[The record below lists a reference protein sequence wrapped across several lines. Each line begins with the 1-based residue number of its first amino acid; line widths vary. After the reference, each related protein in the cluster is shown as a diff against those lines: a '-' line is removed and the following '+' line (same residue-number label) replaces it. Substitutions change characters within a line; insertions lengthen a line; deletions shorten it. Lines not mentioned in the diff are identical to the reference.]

1 MARVKIDYG
10 IDLGTTNSAI
20 SRMDN
25 GKIVIF
31 KSDRY
36 QKDTTPSCVKCAKKQ
51 IIVGDVAFNSYNQE
65 VLKAFQKKTDAT
77 HSIFI
82 EFKRTMGTD
91 KTYVSDHTDS
101 VYSSEQLSAEVLK
114 QLKSYVRDENI
125 NAAVITVPNQFR
137 QNQVDATQ
145 RAAEMAGFQY
155 CELLQ
160 EPIAAS
166 MAYGIEAKEMHGH
179 WLVFDFGGGT
189 FDAALMKVDEGIMK
203 VVDTAGN
210 NHLGGKDLDLAIVDN
225 ILLPYIKENY
235 SIDEILA
242 DEKINLLLRAAL
254 KVFAEG
260 INISLSSNPK
270 NELFTDEPIGED
282 DDGEEIELDLTITLD
297 DYEQAVGPIFQ
308 KAINIALELLSTNN
322 LKGKDL
328 SSVLLVGGP
337 TFSQTLRR
345 MLQEQLKTKIDTSI
359 DPMTSVAIGAALFA
373 STKNIPIDLQKRDVS
388 KVQLTLK
395 YPETTVETDE
405 NLGIRIERSQTTKN
419 IPDVLWIEIT
429 RADQGWSSGKVRV
442 EGADIISILLVAGK
456 SNGFDVVV
464 YDEQGNICP
473 CEPANFT
480 IIQGLKAATPTLPKS
495 ICIDTILMEESGKQR
510 LVELKGLEK
519 NKTLPAKGKGSF
531 KTQKAIRPG
540 KKEDVLRIPI
550 VEGEPEERSIYNQDA
565 AIIQLTGED
574 FAEFLPEGSTIE
586 LTVSIDSSRRIILEA
601 YFPDCD
607 ETIERVVAK
616 FYDTEQ
622 KEYDVDSLHR
632 EIRKAEHAVNFL
644 DNVEDESLQTELKGM
659 ATQLDAAGNDHDA
672 KTKIMEELRVVL
684 KRIDEL
690 ESKGEWPQAEQKL
703 NDALS
708 RLQITNERYG
718 NAESSTALS
727 QFEAQAQTI
736 KQQLKVKLANDLC
749 EEIGS
754 FDFNLVRQDIGLWV
768 SYLKGF
774 DEDFDNQPWEDKD
787 KDKDKGKVEAR
798 QLINEAK
805 HILSTQPSREKIESI
820 VFSLFGLLPDKNQPL
835 IDEKDRELLSR

>member
-10 IDLGTTNSAI
+10 LDLGTTNSAI
-20 SRMDN
+20 ARMDN
-25 GKIVIF
+25 GKIVIS
-31 KSDRY
+31 KSDHY
-36 QKDTTPSCVKCAKKQ
+36 QKDTTPSCVKFSKKK
-51 IIVGDVAFNSYNQE
+51 IIVGDKAFHSYNQE
-65 VLKAFQKKTDAT
+65 AVKAFQDRTDAT
-77 HSIFI
+77 SNTFI

-91 KTYVSDHTDS
+91 KTYDSTHTDS
-101 VYSSEQLSAEVLK
+101 GYSSEQLSAEVLK
-114 QLKSYVRDENI
+114 QLKSYARDENI

-137 QNQVDATQ
+137 QNQIDATQ

-166 MAYGIEAKEMHGH
+166 MAYGIEAKEMHGY

-189 FDAALMKVDEGIMK
+189 FDVALMKVDEGIMK

-242 DEKINLLLRAAL
+242 DEKSNLLLRASL
-254 KVFAEG
+254 KVFSEE
-260 INISLSSNPK
+260 IKISLSSNPK
-270 NELFTDEPIGED
+270 HEQYTDEPIGED
-282 DDGEEIELDLTITLD
+282 DDGEKIELDLTITLD
-297 DYEQAVGPIFQ
+297 DYERAVGPIFQ

-345 MLQEQLKTKIDTSI
+345 ILQEQLKTKIDTSV
-359 DPMTSVAIGAALFA
+359 DPMTCVAIGAALFA
-373 STKNIPIDLQKRDVS
+373 STKSIPIDLQKRDVS

-405 NLGIRIERSQTTKN
+405 NLGIRIERSQTTN
-419 IPDVLWIEIT
+419 DVPDVLWVEIT

-442 EGADIISILLVAGK
+442 EGAEIISILLVAGK

-480 IIQGLKAATPTLPKS
+480 IIQGWTAATPTIPRS
-495 ICIDTILMEESGKQR
+495 ICIDTILIEERGKQR
-510 LVELKGLEK
+510 LVALAGLEK
-519 NKTLPAKGKGSF
+519 NQTLPAKGKGSF

-550 VEGEPEERSIYNQDA
+550 VEGEPRERSLYNQTA

-574 FAEFLPEGSTIE
+574 FAEYLPEGSTIE

-601 YFPDCD
+601 YSPDCD

-616 FYDTEQ
+616 FHDTEQ
-622 KEYDVDSLHR
+622 KEYDADNLHR

-644 DNVEDESLQTELKGM
+644 DNVEDESLQTELKAM
-659 ATQLDAAGNDHDA
+659 AIQLDAARNDHDA
-672 KTKIMEELRVVL
+672 KTKIMEELRIVL

-690 ESKGEWPQAEQKL
+690 ESKGEWPQSEQIL
-703 NDALS
+703 NDALA

-718 NAESSTALS
+718 NAESSVALS
-727 QFEAQAQTI
+727 QLEAQAQTI
-736 KQQLKVKLANDLC
+736 KQQKNAKLANDLC
-749 EEIGS
+749 EEIES
-754 FDFNLVRQDIGLWV
+754 LDFNLVRQDIGLWV
-768 SYLKGF
+768 SYIKGYDENF
-774 DEDFDNQPWEDKD
+774 DSHTWKD
-787 KDKDKGKVEAR
+787 RDDAR

-805 HILSTQPSREKIESI
+805 HIISSQPSRAKIESI
-820 VFSLFGLLPDKNQPL
+820 VFSLFRLLPDKEQPM

>member
-10 IDLGTTNSAI
+10 IDLGTTNSDIA
-20 SRMDN
+20 RMDN
-25 GKIVIF
+25 GKIVII
-31 KSDRY
+31 KSDRF
-36 QKDTTPSCVKCAKKQ
+36 QKDTTPSCVKFSKKK

-65 VLKAFQKKTDAT
+65 FLKAFKKRTDDT
-77 HSIFI
+77 PSIFI

-91 KTYVSDHTDS
+91 KKYYSAYGE
-101 VYSSEQLSAEVLK
+101 YSSEQLSAEVLK
-114 QLKSYVRDENI
+114 QLKSYVTDENI

-137 QNQVDATQ
+137 QNQIDATQ

-166 MAYGIEAKEMHGH
+166 IAYGIEAEKMSGY

-235 SIDEILA
+235 SIDKILA
-242 DEKINLLLRAAL
+242 DEKISLLLRSAL
-254 KVFAEG
+254 KVFAEE
-260 INISLSSNPK
+260 IKISLSSQPK
-270 NELFTDEPIGED
+270 YELCADEPIGVD
-282 DDGEEIELDLTITLD
+282 DDGEEIELDPTIFLN
-297 DYEQAVGPIFQ
+297 DYERAVGPIFQ

-373 STKNIPIDLQKRDVS
+373 STKSIPIGLQKRDAS

-405 NLGIRIERSQTTKN
+405 NLGIRIERSQTTKG
-419 IPDVLWIEIT
+419 IPDVLWVEIT
-429 RADQGWSSGKVRV
+429 RSDQFWSSGKVRV
-442 EGADIISILLVAGK
+442 EDAEIIGILLSPGR

-473 CEPANFT
+473 CEPTNFT
-480 IIQGLKAATPTLPKS
+480 IIQGLKAATPTLPRS
-495 ICIDTILMEESGKQR
+495 ICIDTILMEKGGNQR
-510 LVELKGLEK
+510 LVALEGLEQ

-550 VEGEPEERSIYNQDA
+550 VEGKGGERSLYNQTA
-565 AIIQLTGED
+565 ATIQLTGED
-574 FAEFLPEGSTIE
+574 FAEYLPEGSTIE

-601 YFPDCD
+601 YIPDCD
-607 ETIERVVAK
+607 ETFEREVAK
-616 FYDTEQ
+616 FYDSEQ
-622 KEYDVDSLHR
+622 KEYDADTLQR
-632 EIRKAEHAVNFL
+632 EISKAEHAVNFL
-644 DNVEDESLQTELKGM
+644 DNLEDESLQTELKEM
-659 ATQLDAAGNDHDA
+659 AAQLAAAGNDHDA
-672 KTKIMEELRVVL
+672 KTKIMEDLRVVL
-684 KRIDEL
+684 KKIDVL
-690 ESKGEWPQAEQKL
+690 EFKGEWPQAEQKL

-708 RLQITNERYG
+708 RLRITNERYG
-718 NAESSTALS
+718 NAESSAALS
-727 QFEAQAQTI
+727 QFEVQAQTI
-736 KQQLKVKLANDLC
+736 KQQQNVKLANDLC

-754 FDFNLVRQDIGLWV
+754 VDFNLVRQDIGLWV

-774 DEDFDNQPWEDKD
+774 DEDFNSHTWKD
-787 KDKDKGKVEAR
+787 RGEAR

-805 HILSTQPSREKIESI
+805 HIISTQPSRAKLESI
-820 VFSLFGLLPDKNQPL
+820 VFSLFGLLPDKEQPM
-835 IDEKDRELLSR
+835 IDEKDRELLSK